1 MDRGWGVKNSGRM
14 ACPRCQGEFSKRR
27 EGRPWTGGGKEG
39 REGRRGEVSK
49 LRGVVCSPL
58 PPRPSPRDFL
68 FLGDGHGDEQKKE
81 LRIAHRGGSIRA
93 LPTISAEKS
102 TGQLTRSSSVN
113 SPAATPPSTI
123 AAVRRPLAFPPTP
136 RVVGG
141 SSRSCAVASLRTSR
155 DIVASGLQF

>member
-1 MDRGWGVKNSGRM
+1 MNSL
-14 ACPRCQGEFSKRR
+14 R
-27 EGRPWTGGGKEG
+27 EEKGDLGQGGGKEG

-93 LPTISAEKS
+93 LPTISAERS
-102 TGQLTRSSSVN
+102 TGQPVRSSSVN
-113 SPAATPPSTI
+113 SPAATPPFHQR
-123 AAVRRPLAFPPTP
+123 RRPRVALPRFPANAT
-136 RVVGG
+136 GG
-141 SSRSCAVASLRTSR
+141 GRFEQILRTSA
-155 DIVASGLQF
+155 DAMVFGLQF